1 MKMRN
6 TLENKNIERQETAT
20 PRLMLRLLALA
31 LLVIGGWS
39 GAVAQTFETGTL
51 EEGFFYI
58 VHNQDRTYS
67 LCPAEDPSDHAIGK
81 WYNDD
86 HTMPFLTTK
95 KTNLPDDYRLWHL
108 TKNSSGNFQM
118 IHAKDNKYVI
128 NDKTGNDPVLC

>member
-67 LCPAEDPSDHAIGK
+67 LCPAEDPTDHAIGK
-81 WYNDD
+81 WYDDD

-95 KTNLPDDYRLWHL
+95 KTDLPDDYRLWHL
-108 TKNSSGNFQM
+108 TKDNSGNFQM

-128 NDKTGNDPVLC
+128 NDKTGNDPVQC